1 MQQGTES
8 PLSVLR
14 HQSHTLE
21 TQPQIII
28 LMTPTPILIRKSVD
42 PLKLLVSNQDDSPKT
57 FLKRIPDALAGLRRI
72 NQLRFISIPDQHR
85 RQIRPAKVGP
95 DRQEIDIV
103 KTDVINAVAQ
113 QLEPDV
119 LDEAAIERKPERLLH
134 NGQRHRDVLVDLIPR
149 EVGRHM
155 RKKLCQMLRAI

>member
-1 MQQGTES
+1 
-8 PLSVLR
+8 
-14 HQSHTLE
+14 
-21 TQPQIII
+21 
-28 LMTPTPILIRKSVD
+28 
-42 PLKLLVSNQDDSPKT
+42 
-57 FLKRIPDALAGLRRI
+57 PDALAGLRRI

-155 RKKLCQMLRAI
+155 RKKLCQMLRAIPIGYDNSQAWRRGRQWRLSARFLKAKYEAKYGIR